1 MSETGEV
8 GYFTRVS
15 ERWLRCTSFHFAT
28 LNWKVANF
36 LSSTVKPRATLG
48 AYNYITFI
56 TVKPTVIR
64 YRKELYMKDV
74 LEVITL
80 VFAIVGLIRISD
92 AISEIFD
99 HKIKK

>member
-1 MSETGEV
+1 MDTL
-8 GYFTRVS
+8 RVC
-15 ERWLRCTSFHFAT
+15 RRGGFVARKLATSPLFS
-28 LNWKVANF
+28 WKVVNF
-36 LSSTVKPRATLG
+36 LSSTVKPRDILG

-80 VFAIVGLIRISD
+80 VFSIVGLVRISD

-99 HKIKK
+99 RKIKK

>member
-15 ERWLRCTSFHFAT
+15 ERWLRSSQARHFAT
-28 LNWKVANF
+28 LNWKVVNF
-36 LSSTVKPRATLG
+36 LSS
-48 AYNYITFI
+48 

-80 VFAIVGLIRISD
+80 VFAIVGLVRISD
-92 AISEIFD
+92 AISEFFD
-99 HKIKK
+99 RKINK

>member
-1 MSETGEV
+1 
-8 GYFTRVS
+8 
-15 ERWLRCTSFHFAT
+15 
-28 LNWKVANF
+28 
-36 LSSTVKPRATLG
+36 
-48 AYNYITFI
+48 
-56 TVKPTVIR
+56 
-64 YRKELYMKDV
+64 MKDV